1 MSEFPQLKVA
11 EPTADYKLRLHFNN
25 GEVLLFDVRPYLD
38 KGIFQELR
46 DPAYFRSVRVD
57 HEAVSWPHEQDF
69 SPETLYLRS
78 CPVESGAAGDGKRK
92 DLTP

>member
-1 MSEFPQLKVA
+1 MSELPQLEVA
-11 EPTADYKLRLHFNN
+11 EPIGDYQLRLHFSN
-25 GEVLLFDVRPYLD
+25 GEVRLFDVRPYLD

-46 DPAYFRSVRVD
+46 DPAYFRTVRVD
-57 HEAVSWPHEQDF
+57 NEAVTWPHEQDF

-78 CPVESGAAGDGKRK
+78 RPEIEMGAEGKRQ